1 MKKFISR
8 VISLSLAAVI
18 LLAMS
23 GCGTTNEAGDAA
35 DGTNNVAN
43 ENEQNDTL
51 NEQDNTSDD
60 QSDVSGDQNEA
71 SGEKIVNIG
80 VTDSLGGINPLT
92 IDQTWINKYA
102 VGLEFLPLV
111 DLDSEL
117 NFRGMLADTVSTTDY
132 QNFVVHI
139 DENATWSDG
148 TPVTAEDVE
157 FTFLRLASP
166 VIANPTLMLYAFEG
180 VGDDGFVE
188 EGAESVEGVTVL
200 DDKTVRFTTKYPM
213 ALSTFENTYAF
224 YIHTLPKHVLGQY
237 TEEELSTLEWF
248 NHPDVVSGPYRV
260 TDYDVDHY
268 ISYTSN
274 ESYWKGAPKIS
285 KLNFKIVDSSQI
297 YAGLQ
302 SGEIDVTHHT
312 MTAIPQEDYENIE
325 ALENIDVVYGSPV
338 TNQSVFIQTAN
349 LPDKRVRQAL
359 LYAIDRNQI
368 LEQLMKG
375 HGEVVDGF
383 LSSAGPFYDETITP
397 TPYDPE
403 KAKALLEEAGWD
415 SSRTLRFYVNS
426 GDGTFVNA
434 AQVIVAQWANVG
446 VKAEI
451 QTVDLAS
458 LMEIAGTTDYDLF
471 AVQYT
476 YAPIDPY
483 PDIVWLL
490 GGEGSWTGYGDE
502 EINEALEA
510 VQTAGSIEKMRDYYS
525 VVDKKVQE
533 DVPMFSAYVI
543 SAQGAVNK
551 RLTGV
556 DANVYGFFSHIEEW
570 DIVE

>member
-1 MKKFISR
+1 MKKFISK
-8 VISLSLAAVI
+8 VIGLSLAAAM
-18 LLAMS
+18 LLTMS
-23 GCGTTNEAGDAA
+23 GCGTTNEAGDVA
-35 DGTNNVAN
+35 DGANNVSN
-43 ENEQNDTL
+43 ENEQSDTSIA
-51 NEQDNTSDD
+51 QDSASGVQSGVSDE
-60 QSDVSGDQNEA
+60 NEA
-71 SGEKIVNIG
+71 SDEKIVNIG

-92 IDQTWINKYA
+92 IDQTWINKYS

-111 DLDSEL
+111 DLDSDL
-117 NFRGMLADTVSTTDY
+117 NFRGMLADTVSTTDFT
-132 QNFVVHI
+132 NFIVHI

-180 VGDDGFVE
+180 VGDEGFVE

-200 DDKTVRFTTKYPM
+200 DEKTVRFTTKYPM

-224 YIHTLPKHVLGQY
+224 YIHTLPKHILEQY
-237 TEEELSTLEWF
+237 TEEELSTLDWF
-248 NHPDVVSGPYRV
+248 NHPDVVSGPYTV

-268 ISYTSN
+268 ISYTAN
-274 ESYWKGAPKIS
+274 ENYWKGAPKIG
-285 KLNFKIVDSSQI
+285 KLNFKILDSSQI

-403 KAKALLEEAGWD
+403 KAKALLDEAGWD

-451 QTVDLAS
+451 QTVDLAT

>member
-1 MKKFISR
+1 MKKSFSKL
-8 VISLSLAAVI
+8 ISLLLAATMAVSLA
-18 LLAMS
+18 
-23 GCGTTNEAGDAA
+23 GCGSSNESGTAPDEAGNVSAGQGDTA
-35 DGTNNVAN
+35 DGQNNAPASQASV
-43 ENEQNDTL
+43 
-51 NEQDNTSDD
+51 
-60 QSDVSGDQNEA
+60 

-80 VTDSLGGINPLT
+80 ITDSLGGINPLT
-92 IDQTWINKYA
+92 IDQTWVNKYA

-117 NFRGMLADTVSTTDY
+117 NFQPMLADSITTED
-132 QNFVVHI
+132 NMSFVIHI
-139 DENATWSDG
+139 DEDAVWSDG

-166 VIANPTLMLYAFEG
+166 VIANPTMLLYAFEG
-180 VGDDGFVE
+180 VGEEGFVE
-188 EGAESVEGVTVL
+188 EGAESIEGVQVL
-200 DDKTVRFTTKYPM
+200 DEKTLRVTTKYPI
-213 ALSTFENTYAF
+213 ALTTFENTYAF
-224 YIHTLPKHVLGQY
+224 YIHTLPKHILGQY
-237 TEEELSTLEWF
+237 TEEELSTLDWF
-248 NHPDVVSGPYRV
+248 NHPDVVSGPYVV
-260 TDYDVDHY
+260 TDYDTDHY
-268 ISYTSN
+268 ISYTAN
-274 ESYWKGAPKIS
+274 ENYWKGAPKIE
-285 KLNFKIVDSSQI
+285 KLNFRILDSSQI

-325 ALENIDVVYGSPV
+325 TLENIDIVYGSPV

-349 LPDKRVRQAL
+349 IPDKRVRQAL

-403 KAKALLEEAGWD
+403 KAKELLDEAGWD
-415 SSRTLRFYVNS
+415 GSQTLHFYVNS
-426 GDGTFVNA
+426 GDGAFVNA
-434 AQVIVAQWANVG
+434 AQVMAAQWAAVG
-446 VKAEI
+446 IQTEI
-451 QTVDLAS
+451 QTVDLAA
-458 LMEIAGTTDYDLF
+458 LMDLAGSMDYDLF

-483 PDIVWLL
+483 PDIEWLL
-490 GGEGSWTGYGDE
+490 SGEGSWTGYSDE
-502 EINEALEA
+502 EINEAL
-510 VQTAGSIEKMRDYYS
+510 VNTQTAGSISEIKDWYS
-525 VVDKKVQE
+525 VIDKKVQE
-533 DVPMFSAYVI
+533 DVPMFSAYII

-556 DANVYGFFSHIEEW
+556 NADVYGFFANVQEW
-570 DIVE
+570 DIAE